1 LNPERYLPRSLP
13 PALKGL
19 TDLALDLRWNW
30 NHSADVLWQ
39 TVDPELW
46 EATGDPWLILES
58 ISRKRL
64 ETLAADAA
72 FVNELQGQLAY
83 RKAYLSQAA
92 WFAER
97 YGDAAL
103 GTVAYFSMEFGLSE
117 ALPIYS
123 GGLGVLAGDFLKTA
137 SDLDI
142 PLVGIGLLY
151 QQGYFRQA
159 LATNGDQLAFFP
171 YNNPTMLPVLPLQ
184 GPDGEWLRVSV
195 ELPGRTLQLRGW
207 QAQVG
212 RVPLY
217 LLDSNDLLNSPGDR
231 GITSELYGGGAEMR
245 LRQEI
250 VLGIGGWRL
259 LEALQIS
266 PTVCH
271 LNEGHAAF
279 VVMERARRF
288 MEHNGRSFATSLRGT
303 RPGNVFTTHT
313 PVAAGFD
320 RFPRELMTQYFSRYA
335 DQLGVSMNALLALGQ
350 CADDN
355 VDRDSFNMAYL
366 ALNGC
371 GWANGVSRLHGEV
384 SRRIFR
390 PLFPRWPKHEVPIGH
405 VTNGVHV
412 PSWDSAA
419 ADALWTEHCGKGSW
433 LSTLETIEQA
443 LRNVD
448 DEKLWSMRNQARQPL
463 INAVRQRLARQL
475 AACGV
480 TEEGLMQCLLVLDP
494 NVLTIG
500 FARRFAS
507 YKRPTLLLADPDRLT
522 RLLTD
527 AQRPVQL
534 IIAGKAH
541 PQDEEGKRL
550 VRAWSDYLS
559 QPGVRGHGV
568 FIEDY
573 DMGLAAELVQ
583 GVDLWLNTPRRPWEA
598 SGTSGMKV
606 LVNGGLNL
614 SELDGWWAE
623 AYEPGVGWSLG
634 DGQEHDHEPA
644 WDAAEAEE
652 LYILLEQE
660 VVPAFYT
667 RDQRGIPS
675 AWVARMRRSMAR
687 LTPRFSGNRMVREY
701 TEDYYLPAAKAYR
714 RHAAGNASLAAA
726 MEKWYLALTN
736 HWHQVR
742 FGQFTVQESS
752 NRYLFQVEVFLGD
765 LSPAAVRVELYAEP
779 LPGAANPVRIPM
791 DRGELLSGP
800 GVGYQYHAAVSTGR
814 TARDYTPRVIP
825 YHAEASVPLEANF
838 ILWRE

>member
-1 LNPERYLPRSLP
+1 MNPERYLPRSLP
-13 PALKGL
+13 PNLKGL

-30 NHSADVLWQ
+30 NHSADALWR

-46 EATGDPWLILES
+46 QATGDPWLILES

-64 ETLAADAA
+64 EVLAADKK
-72 FVNELQGQLAY
+72 FVNELRQQLAY
-83 RKAYLSQAA
+83 REAYLNHSS
-92 WFAER
+92 WFDERHGHAEM
-97 YGDAAL
+97 GP
-103 GTVAYFSMEFGLSE
+103 VAYFSMEFGLSE

-123 GGLGVLAGDFLKTA
+123 GGLGILAGDFLKTA
-137 SDLDI
+137 SDLGI

-151 QQGYFRQA
+151 QQGYFHQA
-159 LATNGDQLAFFP
+159 LDTNGDQLAFFP

-207 QAQVG
+207 LGQVG

-217 LLDSNDLLNSPGDR
+217 LLDSNDLLNAPGDR
-231 GITSELYGGGAEMR
+231 GITGELYGGGTEMR

-259 LEALQIS
+259 LEALKIS
-266 PTVCH
+266 PSVCH

-279 VVMERARRF
+279 AVLERARCF
-288 MEHNGRSFATSLRGT
+288 MERIGQSFSTSLQTT
-303 RPGNVFTTHT
+303 RAGNVFTTHT

-320 RFPRELMTQYFSRYA
+320 RFPRELMKRYFTDYA
-335 DQLGVSMNALLALGQ
+335 VHLGVSLDTMLSLGRVH
-350 CADDN
+350 DGEE
-355 VDRDSFNMAYL
+355 RDSFNMAYL
-366 ALNGC
+366 ALRGC
-371 GWANGVSRLHGEV
+371 GRANGVSRLHGEV
-384 SRRIFR
+384 SRRIFQVQ
-390 PLFPRWPKHEVPIGH
+390 FPRWPQHEIPIGH
-405 VTNGVHV
+405 VTNGVHM

-433 LSTLETIEQA
+433 LSTLETIEQIW
-443 LRNVD
+443 RKVS
-448 DEKLWSMRNQARQPL
+448 DEKLWTMRNKARWPL
-463 INAVRQRLARQL
+463 VKAIRQRLARQQ

-480 TEEGLMQCLLVLDP
+480 SKDGLLECFQMLDP
-494 NVLTIG
+494 SALTIG

-527 AQRPVQL
+527 PKRPVQL

-550 VRAWSDYLS
+550 VREWSDYLR
-559 QPGVRGHGV
+559 QPEVRGCGV
-568 FIEDY
+568 FLEDY

-598 SGTSGMKV
+598 CGTSGMKV

-623 AYEPGVGWSLG
+623 AYAPEVGWALG
-634 DGQEHDHEPA
+634 DGQEHDHDPD
-644 WDAAEAEE
+644 WDMMEAGE
-652 LYILLEQE
+652 LYMLLEQE

-667 RDQRGIPS
+667 LDERGIP
-675 AWVARMRRSMAR
+675 AQWVAKMRQSLAR
-687 LTPRFSGNRMVREY
+687 LTPRFSCNRMAREY
-701 TEDYYLPAAKAYR
+701 IEDYYLPAATAYR
-714 RHAAGNASLAAA
+714 RRAAGNASLSAD
-726 MEKWYLALTN
+726 MEKWHTSLVK
-736 HWHQVR
+736 HWQQIR
-742 FGQFTVQESS
+742 YGKFAVQESS
-752 NRYLFQVEVFLGD
+752 SGNLFRVEVHLGE
-765 LSPAAVRVELYAEP
+765 LSPEAVRVELYAEP
-779 LPGAANPVRIPM
+779 EPGNSQPVRITM
-791 DRGELLSGP
+791 NLGVKFFGSGTS
-800 GVGYQYHAAVSTGR
+800 YQYYATVTSGR
-814 TARDYTPRVIP
+814 PAEDYTPRVIP

>member
-1 LNPERYLPRSLP
+1 MNPERYLPRSLP

-30 NHSADVLWQ
+30 NHRADVLWRK
-39 TVDPELW
+39 TDPELW

-58 ISRKRL
+58 ISRTRL
-64 ETLAADAA
+64 ETLAADPT
-72 FVNELQGQLAY
+72 FVRELRGQLTY
-83 RKAYLSQAA
+83 RNTYLSQPS
-92 WFAER
+92 WFAEQ
-97 YGDAAL
+97 YGDEAL

-137 SDLDI
+137 SDLGI

-151 QQGYFRQA
+151 QQGYFHQA
-159 LATNGDQLAFFP
+159 LDTNGDQLAFFP
-171 YNNPTMLPVLPLQ
+171 YNNPTMLPVLPLL
-184 GPDGEWLRVSV
+184 GDNGEWLRVSV
-195 ELPGRTLQLRGW
+195 DLPGRPLQLRCW

-217 LLDSNDLLNSPGDR
+217 LLDSNDLLNAPGDR
-231 GITSELYGGGAEMR
+231 GITGELYGGGSEMR

-279 VVMERARRF
+279 VVLEHARRF
-288 MEHNGRSFATSLRGT
+288 MEHNGRSFSVSLHATRA
-303 RPGNVFTTHT
+303 GNVFTTHT

-320 RFPRELMTQYFSRYA
+320 RFPRDLMTQYFSRYA
-335 DQLGVSMNALLALGQ
+335 EEFGLSMDALLALGQ
-350 CADDN
+350 ADDN
-355 VDRDSFNMAYL
+355 NDRDFFNMAYL
-366 ALNGC
+366 ALRGC
-371 GWANGVSRLHGEV
+371 GRVNGVSRLHGEV
-384 SRRIFR
+384 SRQIFR
-390 PLFPRWPKHEVPIGH
+390 PLFSRWPLHEIPIGH

-419 ADALWTEHCGKGSW
+419 ADALWTKHCGKGSW
-433 LSTLETIEQA
+433 FSTLETIEQA
-443 LRNVD
+443 WQNVD

-463 INAVRQRLARQL
+463 IKAVRQRLSRQL

-480 TEEGLMQCLLVLDP
+480 SKEGLMQCLQLLDP
-494 NVLTIG
+494 HVLTIG
-500 FARRFAS
+500 FARRFAG
-507 YKRPTLLLADPDRLT
+507 YKRPTLLLTDPDRLT

-527 AQRPVQL
+527 SQRPVQL

-550 VRAWSDYLS
+550 VRAWSDYLR
-559 QPGVRGHGV
+559 QPEVRGHGV

-573 DMGLAAELVQ
+573 DMGVAAELVQ

-623 AYEPGVGWSLG
+623 AYKPEVGWALG
-634 DGQEHDHEPA
+634 DRQEHDHDPA
-644 WDAAEAEE
+644 WDIAEAEQ
-652 LYILLEQE
+652 LYTLLEQE

-667 RDQRGIPS
+667 RDSRGIPT
-675 AWVARMRRSMAR
+675 AWVARMRRSMAQ

-701 TEDYYLPAAKAYR
+701 TDDYYLPAAKAYR
-714 RHAAGNASLAAA
+714 RRAADKAGLAAA
-726 MEKWYLALTN
+726 MEEWHLALTN
-736 HWHQVR
+736 HWQQVR
-742 FGQFTVQESS
+742 FGQFTVRESS
-752 NRYLFQVEVFLGD
+752 GGSLFQVEVYLGE
-765 LSPAAVRVELYAEP
+765 LEPTAVRVELYAEP
-779 LPGAANPVRIPM
+779 LPGDANPVCIIM
-791 DRGELLSGP
+791 DRGEMLAGP
-800 GVGYQYHAAVSTGR
+800 GGYQYQATLATGR
-814 TARDYTPRVIP
+814 PARDYTPRVIP

>member
-1 LNPERYLPRSLP
+1 MNPERYLPRSLP

-30 NHSADVLWQ
+30 NHSADVLWRK
-39 TVDPELW
+39 TDPELW
-46 EATGDPWLILES
+46 QTTGDPWLILES

-64 ETLAADAA
+64 ETLAADAT
-72 FVNELQGQLAY
+72 FVNELQRQLAY
-83 RKAYLSQAA
+83 RKTYLSRSS
-92 WFAER
+92 WFDER
-97 YGDAAL
+97 YGEAAL
-103 GTVAYFSMEFGLSE
+103 KTVAYFSMEFGLSE

-137 SDLDI
+137 SDLGI
-142 PLVGIGLLY
+142 PLIGIGLLY
-151 QQGYFRQA
+151 QQGYFHQA
-159 LATNGDQLAFFP
+159 LDTNGDQLAFFP

-184 GPDGEWLRVSV
+184 GPNGEWLRVSV

-217 LLDSNDLLNSPGDR
+217 LLDSNDLLNAPGDR
-231 GITSELYGGGAEMR
+231 GITGELYGGGIEMR

-259 LEALQIS
+259 LEALNLS

-279 VVMERARRF
+279 VVLERARRF
-288 MEHNGRSFATSLRGT
+288 MEQNGRSFSISLHGT
-303 RPGNVFTTHT
+303 RAGNVFTTHT

-320 RFPRELMTQYFSRYA
+320 RFPRELMTQYFSNYA
-335 DQLGVSMNALLALGQ
+335 DGLGVSMDALLALGR
-350 CADDN
+350 AHDGD
-355 VDRDSFNMAYL
+355 DRDPFNMTYL
-366 ALNGC
+366 ALRGC
-371 GWANGVSRLHGEV
+371 GRANGVSRLHQEV
-384 SRRIFR
+384 SRHIFR
-390 PLFPRWPKHEVPIGH
+390 PLFPRWPLAEIPIGH

-443 LRNVD
+443 WRNVD

-463 INAVRQRLARQL
+463 IAAVRQRLARQQ

-480 TEEGLMQCLLVLDP
+480 TKEGLMQCLQVLDP
-494 NVLTIG
+494 KVLTIG
-500 FARRFAS
+500 FARRFAG

-541 PQDEEGKRL
+541 PQDEEGRRL
-550 VRAWSDYLS
+550 VRQWSDYLC

-568 FIEDY
+568 FLEDY
-573 DMGLAAELVQ
+573 DMGLAVELVQ

-634 DGQEHDHEPA
+634 DGQEHDHDPA

-652 LYILLEQE
+652 LYLLLEQE
-660 VVPAFYT
+660 VAPAFYT
-667 RDQRGIPS
+667 RDERGIPT
-675 AWVARMRRSMAR
+675 AWVARMRQSMAR
-687 LTPRFSGNRMVREY
+687 LTPRFSCNRMAREY
-701 TEDYYLPAAKAYR
+701 TDDYYMPAASAYR
-714 RHAAGNASLAAA
+714 RRTAGNASLAVA
-726 MEKWYLALTN
+726 MEKWHISLTN
-736 HWHQVR
+736 HWRQVR
-742 FGQFTVQESS
+742 FGQVTVQESS
-752 NRYLFQVEVFLGD
+752 VGNLFQVEVRLGK
-765 LSPAAVRVELYAEP
+765 LEPAAVRVELYAEP
-779 LPGAANPVRIPM
+779 LPRESNPVRVTM
-791 DRGELLSGP
+791 DRGEMLAGP
-800 GVGYQYHAAVSTGR
+800 GVGYRYHATVSAGR
-814 TARDYTPRVIP
+814 AARDYTLRVIP

-838 ILWRE
+838 ILWQE